1 MDENLRKWDQME
13 VQTKAEIVNK
23 TENIERMGGKGVEEN
38 WLPNRDEQISDT
50 KEETIDT
57 RGTTQTGPTIKT
69 DILNAVAPSI
79 DGKWKALAEKNGL
92 TRHDWICRR
101 ISVQWLG
108 ASLLGDAAVDW
119 GRGYLPLCKRRITLR
134 SSK

>member
-1 MDENLRKWDQME
+1 MRISVNEIKME

-23 TENIERMGGKGVEEN
+23 TENIERMEGKGVEEN
-38 WLPNRDEQISDT
+38 ELLNRDEQISDT

-79 DGKWKALAEKNGL
+79 DGKWKALAEKIEKMGL
-92 TRHDWICRR
+92 QDTIEYVEE
-101 ISVQWLG
+101 S
-108 ASLLGDAAVDW
+108 
-119 GRGYLPLCKRRITLR
+119 R
-134 SSK
+134 SSE